1 LNFDATISND
11 GNIIVSGTGSAAIR
25 LATQPGD
32 SSTVTNSAT
41 GILTG
46 STNAIDGGLGNE
58 TVRNFGTINGDIF
71 LDAGD
76 DTFRREP
83 NSTVNGIIDGGAETL
98 QDVLEI
104 VFSGSESIDGSQFLD
119 FEILALGGS
128 GTLTLTGDLDT
139 ITTQISAGT
148 LSIDNG
154 VILNTS
160 TATINGGV
168 LNGNG
173 TISGTVQ
180 GNGGTLGVG
189 TSIGSLGIGGDLFL
203 DGGVLEFE
211 ANSLLNTDQLWVGGD
226 VALADGI
233 VEVILGYTP
242 APQDVLTFLTI
253 AGTLNTLSG
262 FDGIVGVAAAGS
274 GVALGTQFT
283 VDLGGQLFQGTVTS
297 VVPIP
302 PSVWLFGSGL
312 LGLIGISRRK
322 KAA

>member
-1 LNFDATISND
+1 
-11 GNIIVSGTGSAAIR
+11 
-25 LATQPGD
+25 
-32 SSTVTNSAT
+32 
-41 GILTG
+41 
-46 STNAIDGGLGNE
+46 
-58 TVRNFGTINGDIF
+58 
-71 LDAGD
+71 
-76 DTFRREP
+76 
-83 NSTVNGIIDGGAETL
+83 L

-104 VFSGSESIDGSQFLD
+104 AFSGSESIDGSQYLA
-119 FEILALGGS
+119 FEILAFSGS

-180 GNGGTLGVG
+180 ANGGTLATGA
-189 TSIGSLGIGGDLFL
+189 SIGALTIGGDLLL
-203 DGGVLEFE
+203 DGGILEFE
-211 ANSLLNTDQLWVGGD
+211 ADSPLATDQLWVGGD
-226 VALADGI
+226 VTLADGI

-242 APQDVLTFLTI
+242 APQDVLDFLVI
-253 AGTLNTLSG
+253 AGTLNVQQG

-297 VVPIP
+297 VVPVP

-312 LGLIGISRRK
+312 LGLIGIARRK